1 MIFWK
6 ALQKGPGLALKG
18 LAVVPTSST
27 LSLGF
32 RALRNGGSI
41 LARRLAF
48 TCSTRK
54 REEERVVND
63 ADSSELMSWSCTCC
77 PQRDFGGFFSGLVVF
92 GMSRGGISTSRKIL
106 PPQNQVKHLDFCFWF
121 CGFVPVPF
129 AIELAAQVI
138 QRWKETTHLKKEI
151 LISSSRRNIAGTCKP
166 DEPQQVEDCNLV
178 WNPPSS
184 WRL

>member
-77 PQRDFGGFFSGLVVF
+77 PQRDFGGGFSGLVVF

-106 PPQNQVKHLDFCFWF
+106 PPQNRVKHSISAS
-121 CGFVPVPF
+121 GFVG
-129 AIELAAQVI
+129 LWQCLSLLSLL
-138 QRWKETTHLKKEI
+138 LKLFKGGRKR
-151 LISSSRRNIAGTCKP
+151 LI
-166 DEPQQVEDCNLV
+166 
-178 WNPPSS
+178 
-184 WRL
+184 

>member
-54 REEERVVND
+54 CEEERVVND

-77 PQRDFGGFFSGLVVF
+77 LQQDFGGVFSGLVVF
-92 GMSRGGISTSRKIL
+92 GMSRGGISTRRKIL
-106 PPQNQVKHLDFCFWF
+106 PPQNRVKHLISAS
-121 CGFVPVPF
+121 GFVG
-129 AIELAAQVI
+129 LCQCLSLLSLL
-138 QRWKETTHLKKEI
+138 LKLFKGG
-151 LISSSRRNIAGTCKP
+151 RKR
-166 DEPQQVEDCNLV
+166 LV
-178 WNPPSS
+178 
-184 WRL
+184 

>member
-6 ALQKGPGLALKG
+6 ALQKGPRLALKG

-54 REEERVVND
+54 RGEERVVND

-77 PQRDFGGFFSGLVVF
+77 LQQDLGGFLVAWLYLEWAEEV
-92 GMSRGGISTSRKIL
+92 S
-106 PPQNQVKHLDFCFWF
+106 
-121 CGFVPVPF
+121 
-129 AIELAAQVI
+129 AQVGRFCLLKI
-138 QRWKETTHLKKEI
+138 GLNTRFLLLVLWVCGSAFHYWVCCSSYSKVEGNNSFKEGNPHFQLKEKYCRD
-151 LISSSRRNIAGTCKP
+151 LQTWWTSAGRR
-166 DEPQQVEDCNLV
+166 L
-178 WNPPSS
+178 
-184 WRL
+184 